1 MSNSVA
7 HKYVYADLTWPEV
20 NEAVEMQKVILLPVG
35 STEQHGPHLPLDV
48 DNRLPTSVCLE
59 AGRRAPDKILVA
71 PTIPYGFNIHAMDFP
86 GTIHVSWDHF
96 IDYCVDV
103 CKSFA
108 YHGFKRLVIV
118 DGHGSNEHL
127 LEFVG
132 RRIIL
137 ETDALVASFMWLNL
151 LRKDPTFLP
160 AVRESKFPGGMA
172 HACELETSMY
182 LHLAGEKV
190 QMDQAV
196 DHVTRQND
204 EGTAGFQYV
213 DLFGGGP
220 VTIVEWT
227 STYTPNGV
235 AGEPTLA
242 TAEKGKRFFDEA
254 VRRLVEFVGQFQKRP
269 NYPRVDHHT
278 RPPTSPLPKP

>member
-1 MSNSVA
+1 MPNSAVQ
-7 HKYVYADLTWPEV
+7 KYVYADLTWPEV
-20 NEAVEMQKVILLPVG
+20 NEAVEMEKVILLPVG

-48 DNRLPTSVCLE
+48 DNVLPTSVCIE

-96 IDYCVDV
+96 IDYCADV

-108 YHGFKRLVIV
+108 YHGFKRIVIV

-132 RRIIL
+132 RRVIL
-137 ETDALVASFMWLNL
+137 ETDALIASFMWLNL
-151 LRKDPTFLP
+151 LRKDPEFLP
-160 AVRESKFPGGMA
+160 SVRESAFPGGMA
-172 HACELETSMY
+172 HACELETAMY
-182 LHLAGEKV
+182 LHIAGEKV
-190 QMDQAV
+190 QMDKAE
-196 DHVTRQND
+196 DHITRQND
-204 EGTAGFQYV
+204 QGTTGFQYV

-220 VTIVEWT
+220 VAIVEWT

-235 AGEPTLA
+235 AGQPTLA
-242 TAEKGKRFFDEA
+242 TAEKGRAFFEEA
-254 VRRLVEFVGQFQKRP
+254 ATRLVEFIGEFQKRP
-269 NYPRVDHHT
+269 NYPRVDHHM
-278 RPPTSPLPKP
+278 RKPTSPLPKP